1 MSQQQGLIINLY
13 CISFPYNISSI
24 HSISPLS
31 IGGSVPVFS
40 DLKQTLQSF
49 VKSYELQMD
58 EVKSAAEKRVAD
70 SEEENQSLKKRL
82 LCVEG
87 ENQSLKKRLRGLES
101 TLEKIHRLSQT
112 NRSTPTLDHLALNRS
127 FDEVENDV
135 ENDDDESNLLKPISE
150 K

>member
-1 MSQQQGLIINLY
+1 
-13 CISFPYNISSI
+13 
-24 HSISPLS
+24 
-31 IGGSVPVFS
+31 
-40 DLKQTLQSF
+40 
-49 VKSYELQMD
+49 MD

-101 TLEKIHRLSQT
+101 TLEEIHRLSQT

-135 ENDDDESNLLKPISE
+135 ENDDEVDLFPLDDDESNLLKPISE